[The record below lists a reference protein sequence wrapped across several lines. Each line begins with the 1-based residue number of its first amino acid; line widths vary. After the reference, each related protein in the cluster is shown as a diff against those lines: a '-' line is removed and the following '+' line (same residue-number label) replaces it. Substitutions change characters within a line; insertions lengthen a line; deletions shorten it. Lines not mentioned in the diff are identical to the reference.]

1 MINGKRKIGLQ
12 FYPDKVINALVK
24 QIPEVRWSPTFS
36 MVILPNNKDNLQ
48 LVYNTFKGVAWINGS
63 SFYGKSKGKEPEII
77 DMKFLR
83 NKNEQLPAKKQ
94 IPANY
99 IDTLERKHYA
109 INTAK
114 LYLSHFAKFISHFPK
129 IPLYELTD
137 LEVNEYLLH
146 LTKNDASKSYINSSV
161 NAIKFYFEVVLG
173 MPNRFY
179 NVDRPR
185 KDHKLPIV
193 ISHEEVLEMIKVT
206 KNIKHRCMIE
216 LLYSSGMRNSEIIN
230 LRIKDIDSKR
240 MLINIKDAK
249 GNKDRNTQL
258 GNKMLESLRA
268 YFLIYRPKVYLFE
281 GQAGGKYSP
290 RSLGKVVVSLSSKA
304 KIRVKVTPHVLRHCF
319 ATHLL
324 ENGADLR
331 QIQSLMGHESIKTT
345 EIYLHVATKHLSTIK
360 NLLD

>member
-1 MINGKRKIGLQ
+1 
-12 FYPDKVINALVK
+12 
-24 QIPEVRWSPTFS
+24 
-36 MVILPNNKDNLQ
+36 
-48 LVYNTFKGVAWINGS
+48 
-63 SFYGKSKGKEPEII
+63 
-77 DMKFLR
+77 
-83 NKNEQLPAKKQ
+83 
-94 IPANY
+94 
-99 IDTLERKHYA
+99 
-109 INTAK
+109 
-114 LYLSHFAKFISHFPK
+114 
-129 IPLYELTD
+129 
-137 LEVNEYLLH
+137 
-146 LTKNDASKSYINSSV
+146 
-161 NAIKFYFEVVLG
+161 
-173 MPNRFY
+173 
-179 NVDRPR
+179 
-185 KDHKLPIV
+185 
-193 ISHEEVLEMIKVT
+193 
-206 KNIKHRCMIE
+206 MIE